1 MKLLDL
7 PNSAPGSHPTLIA
20 KCGVSI
26 DTDKSGFKLDDQ
38 MNDMNTLQDHEY
50 ATHAHSTVQLQGLHN
65 QRDNTELQYTTVNA
79 ALSYS
84 IKTMHDR

>member
-7 PNSAPGSHPTLIA
+7 PNSCPGSHPTLVA

-26 DTDKSGFKLDDQ
+26 D
-38 MNDMNTLQDHEY
+38 MNTLQDHKY
-50 ATHAHSTVQLQGLHN
+50 TMHAHSTVQLKGLHN

-79 ALSYS
+79 ALS
-84 IKTMHDR
+84 